1 MVILIGVFG
10 NFSGSGLGYFNLAI
24 IEAVG
29 YDSDMQFILNL
40 LLAIL
45 GTLGAVASAALS
57 DHMPRRKVLVVGTL
71 MCAVWL
77 GINGG
82 LSKVWID
89 NNQKGIT
96 DLGVGRGAVA
106 AFFLFSITWSFTYL
120 PLLALYP
127 VCPRLSSLL
136 AVADVSTGRVS
147 RQCDAC
153 EGYGHVQFHYRSH
166 YLHQQFCDPCG
177 FEEHPIQLCLLLRR
191 MGCLRIYH
199 LVFLGC

>member
-10 NFSGSGLGYFNLAI
+10 HFTGSGLGFFNLAI
-24 IEAVG
+24 YEAVG
-29 YDSDMQFILNL
+29 YDSNMQFILNL
-40 LLAIL
+40 MLTIL

-57 DHMPRRKVLVVGTL
+57 DRMPRRKLLIVGTL
-71 MCAVWL
+71 ICAIWL

-89 NNQKGIT
+89 NNKRGIV

-120 PLLALYP
+120 PLLSLYP
-127 VCPRLSSLL
+127 VCPRFSSLL
-136 AVADVSTGRVS
+136 AVANVSTGRVS
-147 RQCDAC
+147 RQCDSRK
-153 EGYGHVQFHYRSH
+153 GNGHVQSRHRSP

-177 FEEHPIQLCLLLRR
+177 SEEHPIQLYLLLRR
-191 MGCLRIYH
+191 MGCLCIYH
-199 LVFLGC
+199 LVLLCC